1 MNKRS
6 ISLIGILCCMAMIT
20 AGCGKDAAKNE
31 EGKHGVTIE
40 KVTKASTE
48 SDTESG
54 SYSLETVTTQGKTEE
69 TSTDSQSTAAK
80 KSPLDGKKVSILGD
94 SISTYTGY
102 IPSDYSIFYP
112 ENGGITDVKDTWW
125 MRVIDG
131 SNAVFCADASYSG
144 STTSGVSTEQND
156 GRPGVSDRRIGD
168 LTSPDGMKPDVILVY
183 MGANDLLVN
192 IPIGDNDG
200 TRTVAEGDI
209 ENFTDAYT
217 LMLDK
222 VKKAYPD
229 AQVYCI
235 TFHEICRWD
244 ESGNGFTFKSDTGFI
259 SSQYNDKIVLIAK
272 NKGLPLIDVFNGCG
286 INPDNAIDNTL
297 DGTHPNAAGA
307 KKIADYILS
316 ALDEMAE

>member
-1 MNKRS
+1 
-6 ISLIGILCCMAMIT
+6 MAMIT
-20 AGCGKDAAKNE
+20 AGCGKGTANNE

-40 KVTKASTE
+40 KVAKAST
-48 SDTESG
+48 
-54 SYSLETVTTQGKTEE
+54 V
-69 TSTDSQSTAAK
+69 AK

-144 STTSGVSTEQND
+144 STTCGVSTEQND

-209 ENFTDAYT
+209 ASLGAFDA
-217 LMLDK
+217 L
-222 VKKAYPD
+222 V
-229 AQVYCI
+229 
-235 TFHEICRWD
+235 
-244 ESGNGFTFKSDTGFI
+244 SGI
-259 SSQYNDKIVLIAK
+259 
-272 NKGLPLIDVFNGCG
+272 
-286 INPDNAIDNTL
+286 
-297 DGTHPNAAGA
+297 AGA
-307 KKIADYILS
+307 MVLFQI
-316 ALDEMAE
+316 

>member
-6 ISLIGILCCMAMIT
+6 ISLIWILCCMAMIT
-20 AGCGKDAAKNE
+20 VGCGKDAANNE
-31 EGKHGVTIE
+31 EQHGVTIE
-40 KVTKASTE
+40 KVAKASTE
-48 SDTESG
+48 SGTESG

-80 KSPLDGKKVSILGD
+80 KSTLDGKKVSILGD

-102 IPSDYSIFYP
+102 IPADYSIFYP

-316 ALDEMAE
+316 ALDEMAK

>member
-1 MNKRS
+1 
-6 ISLIGILCCMAMIT
+6 MAMIT
-20 AGCGKDAAKNE
+20 VGCGKDTAKNE

-40 KVTKASTE
+40 KVTKDSTE

-54 SYSLETVTTQGKTEE
+54 SYSLETVTTQGNTED

-125 MRVIDG
+125 MRVING

-200 TRTVAEGDI
+200 TRAVAEGDI

-229 AQVYCI
+229 AHVYCI

-244 ESGNGFTFKSDTGFI
+244 ESGNGYTFKSDTGFI

-316 ALDEMAE
+316 ALDKMAE

>member
-1 MNKRS
+1 MNKRGS
-6 ISLIGILCCMAMIT
+6 SLIGILCCMAMIT
-20 AGCGKDAAKNE
+20 AGCGKNTAKNE
-31 EGKHGVTIE
+31 EGKYGVTIE
-40 KVTKASTE
+40 KVAKASTE

>member
-1 MNKRS
+1 MNKRGS
-6 ISLIGILCCMAMIT
+6 SLIGILCCMAMIT
-20 AGCGKDAAKNE
+20 VGCGKDSANNE
-31 EGKHGVTIE
+31 EQHGVTIE
-40 KVTKASTE
+40 KVAKTSTE

>member
-1 MNKRS
+1 
-6 ISLIGILCCMAMIT
+6 MAMIT

-54 SYSLETVTTQGKTEE
+54 SYSLETVTTQGNTEE

>member
-1 MNKRS
+1 
-6 ISLIGILCCMAMIT
+6 MAMIT
-20 AGCGKDAAKNE
+20 VGCGKDTAKNE

-40 KVTKASTE
+40 KVAKASTE
-48 SDTESG
+48 SGTESG

-144 STTSGVSTEQND
+144 STTSGASTEQND

-307 KKIADYILS
+307 KKIADYILARWTRWQS
-316 ALDEMAE
+316 NES

>member
-1 MNKRS
+1 
-6 ISLIGILCCMAMIT
+6 MAMIT

-54 SYSLETVTTQGKTEE
+54 SYSLETVTTQGKTED

-144 STTSGVSTEQND
+144 STTCGVSTEQND

-200 TRTVAEGDI
+200 TRAVAEGDI

-244 ESGNGFTFKSDTGFI
+244 ESGNGYTFKSDTGFI

>member
-1 MNKRS
+1 MNKRGS
-6 ISLIGILCCMAMIT
+6 SLIGILCCMAMIT
-20 AGCGKDAAKNE
+20 VGCGKDSANNE
-31 EGKHGVTIE
+31 EQHGVTIE
-40 KVTKASTE
+40 KVAKASTE
-48 SDTESG
+48 SGTESG

>member
-1 MNKRS
+1 
-6 ISLIGILCCMAMIT
+6 MAMIT
-20 AGCGKDAAKNE
+20 VGCGKDAANNE
-31 EGKHGVTIE
+31 EQHGVTIE
-40 KVTKASTE
+40 KVAKASTE
-48 SDTESG
+48 SGTKSG

-272 NKGLPLIDVFNGCG
+272 N
-286 INPDNAIDNTL
+286 
-297 DGTHPNAAGA
+297 
-307 KKIADYILS
+307 
-316 ALDEMAE
+316 

>member
-1 MNKRS
+1 
-6 ISLIGILCCMAMIT
+6 MAMIT
-20 AGCGKDAAKNE
+20 VGCGKDTAKNE

-307 KKIADYILS
+307 KKIADYILARWTRWQS
-316 ALDEMAE
+316 NES

>member
-1 MNKRS
+1 
-6 ISLIGILCCMAMIT
+6 MAMIT

-69 TSTDSQSTAAK
+69 TSTDSQSTAAN
-80 KSPLDGKKVSILGD
+80 KSPLDGKKVSVLGD

-316 ALDEMAE
+316 ALNEMAK

>member
-1 MNKRS
+1 MT
-6 ISLIGILCCMAMIT
+6 MMI
-20 AGCGKDAAKNE
+20 AGGGKDTAKNE

-40 KVTKASTE
+40 KVTKDSTE

-54 SYSLETVTTQGKTEE
+54 SYSLETVTTQGNTED

-125 MRVIDG
+125 MRVING

-200 TRTVAEGDI
+200 TRAVAEGDI

-286 INPDNAIDNTL
+286 INPDNSIDNTL

-316 ALDEMAE
+316 ALDKMAE